1 MGVSGE
7 WLYNF
12 YFVIEFVRELLKWE
26 FFRGRVSL
34 SLEVIDG
41 SVSGVDL
48 FEGWWGF

>member
-1 MGVSGE
+1 MGSG
-7 WLYNF
+7 YISF
-12 YFVIEFVRELLKWE
+12 YFIFTEFVRELLKWE

-48 FEGWWGF
+48 

>member
-1 MGVSGE
+1 MGSG
-7 WLYNF
+7 YIF
-12 YFVIEFVRELLKWE
+12 FIYSVREFVRELLKWE

-48 FEGWWGF
+48 